1 MMSTIC
7 NVNYFQCQPLKFSQR
22 EAAMLVFW
30 SREARIWVRTVATG
44 CSHLPYLLP
53 APFPSPSSLFPQR
66 FNPLTLLFR
75 GNKIYLT
82 CSSPGRWGGT
92 VATGCSYLR
101 FLQPLVFSSYFLIQ
115 RSPFNYFFRGNKI
128 YLTCSFEMG
137 ITCEHSAVQT
147 CCVQKKYVIK
157 IWLAVFISW
166 VSHVNRANVQ
176 CWREIY
182 NWQIILMCFQRM
194 RISIHQH
201 WLADNCCHSS
211 KSCLP
216 LFQILKVLLLQTVDD
231 NFC

>member
-1 MMSTIC
+1 MFSNNGFSLVISTIYD
-7 NVNYFQCQPLKFSQR
+7 VNLSSFHRERQQCW
-22 EAAMLVFW
+22 FW
-30 SREARIWVRTVATG
+30 SREARIWVRTVATA
-44 CSHLPYLLP
+44 CSHLPSLLP
-53 APFPSPSSLFPQR
+53 APFSPR
-66 FNPLTLLFR
+66 DLTLELFFFR

-82 CSSPGRWGGT
+82 CSSPERWGGT
-92 VATGCSYLR
+92 VATTCSYLR

-137 ITCEHSAVQT
+137 ITCEHCAVQT

-216 LFQILKVLLLQTVDD
+216 LFQILQVLLLHDD